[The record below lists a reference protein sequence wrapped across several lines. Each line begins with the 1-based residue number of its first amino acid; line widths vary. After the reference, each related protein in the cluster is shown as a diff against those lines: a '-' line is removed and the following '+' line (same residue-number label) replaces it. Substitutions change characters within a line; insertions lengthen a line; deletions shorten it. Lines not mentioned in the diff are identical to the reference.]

1 MRTMTITTALKSEAF
16 SAAPAD
22 VRAAIRSASAETGVD
37 FSYLM
42 AKAAVESSFRPD
54 AKAPT
59 SSATGLYQFI
69 ESTWL
74 NMVERH
80 GAEHGLEA
88 EAAALGSGSVDG
100 AMRRQILDLRND
112 PKLASA
118 MAAVYTRENVEH
130 LRRTVGGR
138 IGTTEQYLAH
148 FLGAG
153 GAEQFLK
160 AMREDAAQSAADIMP
175 SAARSNR
182 TIFYQDGSPRSL
194 AEVYDHFAAKF
205 DGTAGTAVAETDAR
219 GSATEAAPPPLL
231 ARSGGIP
238 MPADGAPLM
247 VSPTSYAARLF
258 MATLLLPGET
268 SDSIGGLVS

>member
-1 MRTMTITTALKSEAF
+1 MTIVTAIDPADFRGAS
-16 SAAPAD
+16 AD
-22 VRAAIRSASAETGVD
+22 VRTAIRAASAETGVD

-69 ESTWL
+69 ERTWL
-74 NMVERH
+74 DMVERH

-88 EAAALGSGSVDG
+88 EAAALKAGEVDS
-100 AMRRQILDLRND
+100 AMRRQILDLRSD
-112 PKLASA
+112 PKLAAA
-118 MAAVYTRENVEH
+118 MAAEYTQENVEH

-138 IGTTEQYLAH
+138 IGATEQYLAH

-160 AMREDAAQSAADIMP
+160 AMREDPAQAAAEIMP
-175 SAARSNR
+175 AAARSNQG
-182 TIFYQDGSPRSL
+182 IFYRNGLPRTL
-194 AEVYDHFAAKF
+194 AQVYDHFAAKF
-205 DGTAGTAVAETDAR
+205 EGAAGGTAYAEVAP
-219 GSATEAAPPPLL
+219 GEAAGEASPPRLL
-231 ARSGGIP
+231 ARSGAIP
-238 MPADGAPLM
+238 MPAASTPLM
-247 VSPTSYAARLF
+247 VSPTAYAARIF

-268 SDSIGGLVS
+268 SDAAGQLIS

>member
-1 MRTMTITTALKSEAF
+1 MTITTALQPADF
-16 SAAPAD
+16 GGAPAD
-22 VRAAIRSASAETGVD
+22 VRSAVRLASAETGVD

-74 NMVERH
+74 DMVERH

-88 EAAALGSGSVDG
+88 EAAALQSGSVDRTT
-100 AMRRQILDLRND
+100 RREILDLRKD
-112 PKLASA
+112 PKLAAA
-118 MAAVYTRENVEH
+118 MAAEYTRENVDH
-130 LRRTVGGR
+130 LRRTVGGT
-138 IGTTEQYLAH
+138 IGNTERYLAH

-153 GAEQFLK
+153 GAEDFLR
-160 AMREDAAQSAADIMP
+160 AMRADPDQAAAEVMP
-175 SAARSNR
+175 SAAKSNR
-182 TIFYQDGSPRSL
+182 SIFYRNGAPRSL
-194 AEVYDHFAAKF
+194 EEVYDHFAAKF
-205 DGTAGTAVAETDAR
+205 DGTTATAIAEGGAPKDER
-219 GSATEAAPPPLL
+219 EATPELI

-238 MPADGAPLM
+238 MPAASAPLM
-247 VSPTSYAARLF
+247 VSPTAYAAKLF